1 MRGLTS
7 RVRRRRHFRAPPAKL
22 EKSRRCDCIVAD
34 RGSRIAD
41 RGSRIADRGSRIA
54 DRGSRIADRGSR
66 IADRASR
73 LAPRASCLAPRAS
86 CLAPRASCLAPR
98 ASRLAPRAS
107 RLAPRASRECDRGA
121 LAAFADAGA
130 CRPFPFLPKVMPMS
144 TPVNRQL
151 RLKARPD
158 GRVGHEHFTLAEAP
172 LPPLGPGEML
182 VRVLYLSMDP
192 TNRVWMSDIPQY
204 LPPVAIGD
212 VMRALGI
219 GRVVAS
225 NAPGFAEGD
234 LVQGL
239 VGWQDYAHV
248 RADEIAQYTK
258 LPAALGLPLP
268 RLLGACGMSGLTAYY
283 GLTEIAPVQPGETL
297 VVSAAAGSVGSVA
310 GQIGKIHGA
319 RVVGIAGGADKCR
332 YLTDELGFDAAV
344 DYKSD
349 DWKRALKD
357 ATPDGV
363 HVSFENVGGEIMRAV
378 LSRMAIGGRVA
389 LCGVIANYN
398 NGRPADDVSVL
409 IAKRL
414 TMRGFLILDYR
425 KSREA
430 IATLAG
436 WLRDG
441 RLKAEETVADGL
453 TNAPDVLNR
462 LFDGSHRGKLVL
474 RVDPQA

>member
-41 RGSRIADRGSRIA
+41 RGSRIADRG
-54 DRGSRIADRGSR
+54 
-66 IADRASR
+66 
-73 LAPRASCLAPRAS
+73 
-86 CLAPRASCLAPR
+86 
-98 ASRLAPRAS
+98 SRLAPRAS

-172 LPPLGPGEML
+172 LPALGPGEML

>member
-1 MRGLTS
+1 MIASLR
-7 RVRRRRHFRAPPAKL
+7 
-22 EKSRRCDCIVAD
+22 IAD

-73 LAPRASCLAPRAS
+73 LAPRAS
-86 CLAPRASCLAPR
+86 
-98 ASRLAPRAS
+98 

-130 CRPFPFLPKVMPMS
+130 CRPFSFLPKVMPIMS